1 MMVGGGM
8 LVNMALSVII
18 TATGRYIYLLRLHI
32 VSLGQF
38 DFIQRSF

>member
-1 MMVGGGM
+1 M
-8 LVNMALSVII
+8 LDYMALSVII
-18 TATGRYIYLLRLHI
+18 TATGRYIYLHRLHT